1 MIKSSSFVAKILRN
15 GSENMDTKLDVNT
28 ENDSIEY
35 LEHLEP
41 GEFCTVNIPLFNN
54 EIIPV
59 TAMFMGKDKEGR
71 YNFIDTGQFILSIDF
86 IQKKSISIDKEFNE
100 DEAFKI
106 YSKVKL
112 LQEKSSKSKKDLLR

>member
-1 MIKSSSFVAKILRN
+1 MKISESIKF
-15 GSENMDTKLDVNT
+15 LD
-28 ENDSIEY
+28 E
-35 LEHLEP
+35 LQQ
-41 GEFCTVNIPLFNN
+41 GKFCTVNIPLFNN

-71 YNFIDTGQFILSIDF
+71 YNFIDTGQFILSKDF

-112 LQEKSSKSKKDLLR
+112 LQEKSSKSKKDLSR

>member
-1 MIKSSSFVAKILRN
+1 
-15 GSENMDTKLDVNT
+15 MDTKLDVIN

-71 YNFIDTGQFILSIDF
+71 YNFIDTGQFILSKDF

-112 LQEKSSKSKKDLLR
+112 LQEKNSKSKKDLSR